1 MKVLILKGVLVWFTT
16 FLSILFLLSLEGLI
30 ENNCYK
36 EVGIFVV
43 LLGIMWYLVRRF
55 ITKKDLKNLTKID
68 IENED

>member
-43 LLGIMWYLVRRF
+43 LVVIMWYLVRRF